1 MIPLSKVKKTC
12 RICGKEYTPCSYCEN
27 DRMAFHYRT
36 ICCSRECAQKY
47 LAKVLEARSA
57 TKDNA
62 CECPNDTPVENVVT
76 KEECESKQEE
86 TTVDT
91 EDTVEDV
98 TEQPVK
104 RKYVRRR
111 QTDADKSMQIE

>member
-1 MIPLSKVKKTC
+1 
-12 RICGKEYTPCSYCEN
+12 
-27 DRMAFHYRT
+27 MAFHYRT

-111 QTDADKSMQIE
+111 QTDADKSVQIE